1 MRNSDSVFMMKMK
14 CFVICFL
21 ILCLGHLNLNGQPY
35 NIALEK
41 SNNNCLNQTGSVL
54 RENNSKNHFEK
65 IRVIHK
71 NEGCRCNLQQI
82 EARETREY
90 VMRQQ
95 NVIDKMEYNLLKH
108 IPVQKLNKFL
118 EYKFNP
124 IVCNLSIATHEGI
137 VREVSFLINRKIS
150 SLFSNEDILSFDKVI
165 LNTQFA
171 PDYSMKNG
179 IASFSWVIGR
189 KRIRDFLTYNR

>member
-1 MRNSDSVFMMKMK
+1 M
-14 CFVICFL
+14 
-21 ILCLGHLNLNGQPY
+21 
-35 NIALEK
+35 
-41 SNNNCLNQTGSVL
+41 QTEMEEML
-54 RENNSKNHFEK
+54 PPKLTKNRKKFSYK
-65 IRVIHK
+65 KKV
-71 NEGCRCNLQQI
+71 
-82 EARETREY
+82 
-90 VMRQQ
+90 
-95 NVIDKMEYNLLKH
+95 